1 MSSGKV
7 ALGLLAAAA
16 TGAVLGVLFAPA
28 KGAVLRRKI
37 RSVGEKEMDGMKEKL
52 SDVVDDLSQK
62 YEKVKHNV
70 SDFSHQRMNK
80 ATEVKTAESN

>member
-1 MSSGKV
+1 M
-7 ALGLLAAAA
+7 
-16 TGAVLGVLFAPA
+16 LFAPA

-37 RSVGEKEMDGMKEKL
+37 RSVGEKEFDGLKNKL
-52 SDVVDDLSQK
+52 TDMADDLSQK

-80 ATEVKTAESN
+80 TPEVKTAESN